1 MVEKPWS
8 YWEARRRELRIAS
21 EDRNLTD
28 REIVSVDYSSY
39 TTDKYIF
46 TQCTALGG
54 VEVGPEGYQIVPEHS
69 IWVNRNGLAFRNEQ
83 ILLSYPSLI
92 MAENFLEHTH
102 YEELSKGKIL
112 DAVPWVHYIP
122 ASQGGSIPTIFVD
135 VLIATNKVNS
145 VLCEK
150 IRTGKINAVSMG
162 CDLTHAQC
170 TQCGR
175 IVLDGR
181 EDPCDHV
188 AMNLG
193 GHFKGRDGR
202 ERVVAELGGRPNDP
216 GSCTFVEVSWVKR
229 PAFVP
234 AVFHGM
240 VSTSAVSKGRP
251 LEAYV
256 PLKRLTS

>member
-1 MVEKPWS
+1 VEKPWNH
-8 YWEARRRELRIAS
+8 WEARRRELRTAS
-21 EDRNLTD
+21 EDRNLTE
-28 REIVSVDYSSY
+28 REIVAVDYSSF

-69 IWVNRNGLAFRNEQ
+69 VWVNRNGLAFRNEQ
-83 ILLSYPSLI
+83 ILLCYPSLI

-122 ASQGGSIPTIFVD
+122 CPGGESIPTIFVD
-135 VLIATNKVNS
+135 VLIATSKYKAPR
-145 VLCEK
+145 LCEK
-150 IRTGKINAVSMG
+150 IKNGKINAVSMG

-175 IVLDGR
+175 IVLDGI
-181 EDPCDHV
+181 EEPCDHV
-188 AMNLG
+188 LSNLG
-193 GHFKGRDGR
+193 GTFRGKDGTNR
-202 ERVVAELGGRPNDP
+202 IVAELGGRPNDP
-216 GSCTFVEVSWVKR
+216 DSCTFVEVSWVKR

-234 AVFHGM
+234 AIFHGM
-240 VSTSAVSKGRP
+240 VPTSAVSKGKP